1 MHCPK
6 CTEKGK
12 SVKTKVIDSRLQA
25 TAFVAESI
33 RRRREC
39 PKCKHRFT
47 TWETAMKIDSREK
60 LSRIMKKRLSNI
72 QNQAQKIVNGITNEK
87 QSP

>member
-6 CTEKGK
+6 CIEKGK

-25 TAFVAESI
+25 TAFVVESI

-39 PKCKHRFT
+39 PSCKYRFT
-47 TWETAMKIDSREK
+47 TWGTIMRIVSREK
-60 LSRIMKKRLSNI
+60 LSRIMRKRLDNI
-72 QNQAQKIVNGITNEK
+72 QNQAQEIVNKMKKQKNE
-87 QSP
+87 